1 LRYEFKYL
9 VPSEN
14 YTALRAALLPFL
26 KVDKFAAQQ
35 PNGMYTVRSIYFDT
49 PGFEMY
55 HTKIE
60 GIAHRMKV
68 RLRGY
73 NLGTDGSPVFMEIKR
88 KYEGPILKNR
98 ADAPFEVVCELFRSG
113 AAFDDYA
120 AQIKNPDNARRFF
133 YQILSRNLLP
143 VVNVIYERE
152 PYLGKN
158 FNVEN
163 DFRLTFDLHLRSVSY
178 PTVDKLFEES
188 GATFAFPGFFI
199 MEVKFN
205 HFCPDWIKPIL
216 EDFQLRKEPASKYV
230 GTIDSNHFINPY
242 SHGEAFSKSNLFAQ
256 QGAARFEKHKFTLT
270 DAPAL
275 ATNL

>member
-1 LRYEFKYL
+1 MRYEFKYL
-9 VPSEN
+9 VPSTQ
-14 YTALRAALLPFL
+14 YPALRGALLPFL
-26 KVDKFAAQQ
+26 RADNFAAKQ
-35 PNGMYTVRSIYFDT
+35 PNGRYTVRSIYFDT

-55 HTKIE
+55 HTKVD

-73 NLGTDGSPVFMEIKR
+73 NRGNDGSPVFMEIKR

-98 ADAPFEVVCELFRSG
+98 ADAPYDVVCQLFKPG

-133 YQILSRNLLP
+133 YQILSRNLRP

-158 FNVEN
+158 TNLEN
-163 DFRLTFDLHLRSVSY
+163 DFRLTFDLHLRSTSY
-178 PTVDKLFEES
+178 PSVNQLFEES

-199 MEVKFN
+199 LEVKFN
-205 HFCPDWIKPIL
+205 QFCPDWIKPIL
-216 EDFQLRKEPASKYV
+216 EDFQMRKEPASKYV
-230 GTIDSNHFINPY
+230 GTINSNPFIKPFR
-242 SHGEAFSKSNLFAQ
+242 HGDALSKSNLI
-256 QGAARFEKHKFTLT
+256 TT
-270 DAPAL
+270 DYDW
-275 ATNL
+275 

>member
-9 VPSEN
+9 VPSEQ
-14 YTALRAALLPFL
+14 YAALRSTLLPFL
-26 KVDKFAAQQ
+26 RPDSFAAQQ
-35 PNGMYTVRSIYFDT
+35 LNGMYTVRSIYFDT

-73 NLGTDGSPVFMEIKR
+73 NKGDDSSSVFMEIKR

-98 ADAPFEVVCELFRSG
+98 AHTTYGVVRQLFRPG
-113 AAFDDYA
+113 AAFEDYA
-120 AQIKNPDNARRFF
+120 AQIKNADNARRFF
-133 YQILSRNLLP
+133 YQILSKNLRP

-158 FNVEN
+158 TNIEN

-178 PTVDKLFEES
+178 PSVNQLFDES
-188 GATFAFPGFFI
+188 GVVFAFPGFFI
-199 MEVKFN
+199 LEVKFN
-205 HFCPDWIKPIL
+205 QYCPDWIKPIL
-216 EDFQLRKEPASKYV
+216 EDFQMRKEPASKYV
-230 GTIDSNHFINPY
+230 GTINSNPFIKPLR
-242 SHGEAFSKSNLFAQ
+242 HGEAFAKSRPI
-256 QGAARFEKHKFTLT
+256 AADYEW
-270 DAPAL
+270 
-275 ATNL
+275 